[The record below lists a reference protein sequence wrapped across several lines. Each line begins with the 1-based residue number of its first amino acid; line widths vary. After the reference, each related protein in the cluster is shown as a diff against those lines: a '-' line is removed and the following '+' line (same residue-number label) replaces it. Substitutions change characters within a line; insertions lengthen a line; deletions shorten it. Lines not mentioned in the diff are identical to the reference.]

1 MGSLIRLLLGR
12 LTWLRWLG
20 FGAYRVRSAFV
31 LYRAFFLMFAALFTD
46 AQIGQIWR
54 SEVGSNLTAGNW
66 WEIVVNVL
74 FLALDVYTLF
84 IIGRFALRYTHRRL
98 QAKSLIHLRVLLPR
112 NDSKLDNEKRNEK
125 DFHEAL
131 GRGEQ
136 LYRALHETRDLNL
149 YNVWVNRILL
159 GQPNISFEL
168 QYEAQEMSFVVVVD
182 KYYQAIVEK
191 QITSFYESAE
201 IEPIKPEKRF
211 EIKPKGYFAN
221 GYYMFTKED
230 FWYPIQT
237 YKQIEED
244 ALNNLANS
252 FAKLDKEDKA
262 VIQMVIKPIGSK
274 WRKEAAEAGTALF
287 KGKKKGSGKIPI
299 IGPLLSVIW
308 WPFKVMFTGY
318 DPETDGLGSN
328 APGASG
334 GDSYVRMLA
343 SEEEIAKAIG
353 EKAIQSGFDC
363 SVRVLAASKSEA
375 RVQEILNGM
384 FTSFN
389 VFKGK
394 GKNYFQNRRIVLI
407 NKLNAPM
414 MIHNFKYRLWNILE
428 HGSLLCSEEL
438 ATIFHFPDAKYNKI
452 PTIKWLDYK
461 VLPPPINL
469 PKEGI
474 VIGNSVYRGQTKPV
488 RIMDND
494 RTRHMYIVG
503 KSGSGKS
510 VMLEYLAGQDVA
522 RGAGVCVIDPHGDL
536 VEDVLSRTPKERAK
550 DVMVFDPG
558 DRERPMG
565 LNILECKTEEEQD
578 RASLDAMEIFIK
590 LFGNEIF
597 GPRIQHYFRNGCL
610 TLMADE
616 EEGATL
622 LDVPRLFIDDDFQRY
637 KVSKL
642 QNPMVRAFWENEMA
656 NTGDREKQEMIPYFT
671 SKFGPFV
678 TNTTMRNIIGQTKS
692 AFNVREAM
700 DTEKVLL
707 INLSK
712 GKIGDINAQLLGLI
726 MVSKINQAAMARADM
741 KKEDRKDF
749 YLYVD
754 EFQNFATDTF
764 ASILSEARKYR
775 LNLIM
780 AHQYI
785 AQLSESAGGVAV
797 GQKDS
802 KIRDAVFGNVGTM
815 MNFKV
820 GAEDAEYFEK
830 EYAPVLS
837 AQDILSIANYKA
849 YIKLNIDNSTS
860 RPFSIESIW
869 DPEGRNYKIA
879 EIIKKYSRMKYGRK
893 KEFVDAEIEA
903 RMGISNINTIAETA
917 KADPTVDDNLLG
929 DTGGVVASTPAPVAA
944 IPAAAKV
951 APPVEP
957 TAPMTQKVADEKAA
971 VAAIPVAAAQI
982 APVGSTSASEPA
994 VKVSVAPAAPDSV
1007 ASVVKTNA
1015 LSTN

>member
-1 MGSLIRLLLGR
+1 MGSFIRILLGR
-12 LTWLRWLG
+12 LTWLG
-20 FGAYRVRSAFV
+20 FGAYRFRSALV
-31 LYRAFFLMFAALFTD
+31 LYRAFLLMFAALFTD
-46 AQIGQIWR
+46 AEVGQIWR
-54 SEVGSNLTAGNW
+54 SEVAARSLSFGEW
-66 WEIVVNVL
+66 WSIIINVA
-74 FLALDVYTLF
+74 FFALDIYTIF
-84 IIGRFALRYTHRRL
+84 VITRFAIRYSHRRR
-98 QAKSLIHLRVLLPR
+98 QAKNLVHLRVLLPR

-136 LYRALHETRDLNL
+136 LYRALYETRDLNL
-149 YNVWVNRILL
+149 YNVWVNRIFF
-159 GQPNISFEL
+159 GQPHISFEL
-168 QYEAQEMSFVVVVD
+168 QYEKQEMSFVIVVD
-182 KYYQAIVEK
+182 KYYQAIIEK
-191 QITSFYESAE
+191 QITSYYESAE
-201 IEPIKPEKRF
+201 IEPLKPKKRLKIN
-211 EIKPKGYFAN
+211 EKGYFVN
-221 GYYMFTKED
+221 GYYMHTKED

-237 YKQIEED
+237 YKEIEED
-244 ALNNLANS
+244 PLNNMANS

-262 VIQMVIKPIGSK
+262 VIQMVINPKSNK
-274 WRKEAAEAGTALF
+274 WRKKAAEAGTDLF
-287 KGKKKGSGKIPI
+287 KGKKKGGFKIPL
-299 IGPLLSVIW
+299 IGPILGAIW
-308 WPFKVMFTGY
+308 WPFKVMLTGY
-318 DPETDGLGSN
+318 NAETDSLGSN
-328 APGASG
+328 EPGASG

-353 EKAIQSGFDC
+353 EKSIQTGFDC
-363 SVRVLAASKSEA
+363 SIRVLAASKQEN
-375 RVQEILNGM
+375 RVQEILDGM
-384 FTSFN
+384 FASFN
-389 VFKGK
+389 VFKGD
-394 GKNYFQNRRIVLI
+394 GKNYFENRRVFPF
-407 NKLNAPM
+407 NKLNAPII
-414 MIHNFKYRLWNILE
+414 IHNFYYRLWNVLE
-428 HGSLLCSEEL
+428 HDSLLSAAEL

-461 VLPPPINL
+461 VLPPPIDL
-469 PKEGI
+469 PKTGI
-474 VIGNSVYRGQTKPV
+474 VLGNSVYRGETKPV
-488 RIMDND
+488 HMMDND
-494 RTRHMYIVG
+494 RTRHTYIVG

-510 VMLEYLAGQDVA
+510 VLLEYMAGQDVQ

-550 DVMVFDPG
+550 DVVVFEPG
-558 DRERPMG
+558 DRMRPMG

-642 QNPMVRAFWENEMA
+642 KNPMVRAFWDNEMA

-692 AFNVREAM
+692 AFNVRETM
-700 DTEKVLL
+700 DNEKVLL
-707 INLSK
+707 VNLSK

-741 KKEDRKDF
+741 PKEDRKDF

-785 AQLSESAGGVAV
+785 AQLSEGAGGVAV

-802 KIRDAVFGNVGTM
+802 KIRDEVFGNVGTM

-830 EYAPVLS
+830 EYSPVLS

-860 RPFSIESIW
+860 RPFSMESIW
-869 DPEGRNYKIA
+869 DPDGRNYKIA

-903 RMGISNINTIAETA
+903 RMGISNINAIAETA
-917 KADPTVDDNLLG
+917 KADPTVSNSLLSDNP
-929 DTGGVVASTPAPVAA
+929 TAPTTPVKAVV
-944 IPAAAKV
+944 PAAAKV
-951 APPVEP
+951 APPVDP
-957 TAPMTQKVADEKAA
+957 SKPMTKTVAAEKAA
-971 VAAIPVAAAQI
+971 VAALPKAVIPAALSENINASVGEPTINVSVKPVAT
-982 APVGSTSASEPA
+982 PKTKS
-994 VKVSVAPAAPDSV
+994 AAPLESV
-1007 ASVVKTNA
+1007 TKT
-1015 LSTN
+1015 